1 MTAVFSLP
9 PLVDSAHPSVKRVAT
24 LHKPVAYEVL
34 APLSDTLD
42 TISLFSPA
50 QCWITYGSYGLVFLF
65 FRLRGR
71 GKARHDFRFTKALRV
86 FAVFTGGGLAVIGI
100 ALIARRPM
108 AAIELADPNQIA
120 IDFHSHTSA
129 SHDGRSDFDAES
141 NREWH
146 SSAGFN
152 VAYVTDH
159 RTFAG
164 ALEAR
169 LRNPTRAGDGTTLL
183 PGVELRDGD
192 EHPILIGVDPERMR
206 ITSPDWQQAAVA
218 ADGGPAPPI
227 LLLSLPGDVTRIPRD
242 ETDERIRLGG
252 IEISDGSPRGMAQA
266 ERERATIIG
275 ISHRLRLALV
285 VGSDNHG
292 WGRTAPAWSV
302 MQLPGWRA
310 MTPAQL
316 DVAIRQ
322 AMIARG
328 PLALDVIARRTSRS
342 PASFVEGVTT
352 GVAIPLVMLR
362 TLSPLERASWL
373 TWTWGLYGLSRLM
386 AGANRRKQRVRIAR
400 RRRRPPPARVEAA
413 A

>member
-9 PLVDSAHPSVKRVAT
+9 PLVDSAHPAMKPAAT
-24 LHKPVAYEVL
+24 LHTPIAYEIL

-50 QCWITYGSYGLVFLF
+50 QCWITYASAALVFLF
-65 FRLRGR
+65 LRLRGHR
-71 GKARHDFRFTKALRV
+71 KARKDFSLTETARV
-86 FAVFTGGGLAVIGI
+86 LLVFTGGALAVVGI
-100 ALIARRPM
+100 ALVAWRPM

-129 SHDGRSDFDAES
+129 SHDGRPGFDAER

-169 LRNPTRAGDGTTLL
+169 LRNPLRAGDRTTLL

-206 ITSPDWQQAAVA
+206 ITSADWQRAAVA

-227 LLLSLPGDVTRIPRD
+227 LLLTLPGDVARIPRD
-242 ETDERIRLGG
+242 ETDARIRLGG

-266 ERERATIIG
+266 QHEARAIIG
-275 ISHRLRLALV
+275 ISQRLRLALV
-285 VGSDNHG
+285 TGSDNHG

-302 MQLPGWRA
+302 MQLPGWRR

-316 DVAIRQ
+316 DVAIRH
-322 AMIARG
+322 AIIARG
-328 PLALDVIARRTSRS
+328 PLAIDVIARRTATS
-342 PASFVEGVTT
+342 PASFLDGLTS
-352 GVAIPLVMLR
+352 GVAIPLAMLR
-362 TLSPLERASWL
+362 TLSPVERMSWL
-373 TWTWGLYGLSRLM
+373 TWTWGLYALSLL
-386 AGANRRKQRVRIAR
+386 AGANRRKARVRASR
-400 RRRRPPPARVEAA
+400 RRRRRAPSPVEEAA
-413 A
+413 

>member
-9 PLVDSAHPSVKRVAT
+9 PLVDSAHPAAKPGAT
-24 LHKPVAYEVL
+24 LRRPIAYEIL
-34 APLSDTLD
+34 APVSDILD

-50 QCWITYGSYGLVFLF
+50 QCWISYASCGLVFLF
-65 FRLRGR
+65 FQLRR
-71 GKARHDFRFTKALRV
+71 RRSARKAFSFTETVRV
-86 FAVFTGGGLAVIGI
+86 FAVFTGGALAIVGI
-100 ALIARRPM
+100 ALTVWRPM
-108 AAIELADPNQIA
+108 AAIRLADPNQIA

-129 SHDGRSDFDAES
+129 SHDGRGGFDAEK

-146 SSAGFN
+146 SSAGYN

-159 RTFAG
+159 RTFDG

-169 LRNPTRAGDGTTLL
+169 RRNPTRAGDRTTLL

-242 ETDERIRLGG
+242 ETDGRVRLGG
-252 IEISDGSPRGMAQA
+252 IEISDGSPRGMAQS
-266 ERERATIIG
+266 ERDGDAIIE
-275 ISHRLRLALV
+275 ISERLRLALV
-285 VGSDNHG
+285 AGSDNHG

-302 MQLPGWRA
+302 MQLSGWRA

-328 PLALDVIARRTSRS
+328 SQAIDVIARRTARS
-342 PASFVEGVTT
+342 PASFVEGATT
-352 GVAIPLVMLR
+352 GVAIALVMLR
-362 TLSPLERASWL
+362 TLSPVERTSWL
-373 TWTWGLYGLSRLM
+373 IWTWGLYAFSRLM
-386 AGANRRKQRVRIAR
+386 TGTNRRTQRLRTAR
-400 RRRRPPPARVEAA
+400 RRRRLPPPSVEAA